1 MSKTTLLDLIKP
13 WEAEL
18 EEQLKYKTQ
27 LETALNHTNAK
38 IRHLQGGIQF
48 AKESID
54 TEKVEVASEKE

>member
-1 MSKTTLLDLIKP
+1 MSDTLNL
-13 WEAEL
+13 WQAEL

-27 LETALNHTNAK
+27 LETALNQTNAK
-38 IRHLQGGIQF
+38 ILQLQGGIQF